1 MTTLGPNYCNGP
13 LGSVGLNLIWPNEG
27 PSLATESK
35 KVRLFLTS
43 PPIDK
48 LKLREFPLT
57 KSKNIA
63 KSFYLP
69 LTDGIAGLIPF
80 FSCSLW
86 YFSQY
91 SEKGVQCTMY
101 TVHTLS
107 ILRMNNNTKASFV
120 GNKVFQNF
128 EDLRQCLLFGK
139 LSKS

>member
-35 KVRLFLTS
+35 KVRLFFIT

-101 TVHTLS
+101 TLHTLS
-107 ILRMNNNTKASFV
+107 TLRMNNNTKASFV

>member
-86 YFSQY
+86 YFYQY
-91 SEKGVQCTMY
+91 SVKGVQCTMY
-101 TVHTLS
+101 KVHCTYTQ
-107 ILRMNNNTKASFV
+107 MNNNT
-120 GNKVFQNF
+120 KVFQNF
-128 EDLRQCLLFGK
+128 EDLRQCLLFGE